1 MALPGHLPCRQQ
13 RAMEEGPMLV
23 SWDVAITIITEG
35 NLGPAEEVREASHE
49 GALMLGSDHRY

>member
-1 MALPGHLPCRQQ
+1 
-13 RAMEEGPMLV
+13 MLV

-49 GALMLGSDHRY
+49 GALMPGSDRWCRIYSNAFG